1 VVLKVARFVNIN
13 ISILI
18 IINKLKTNNMKR
30 NKDLEQMEE
39 IGFFLA
45 IMAAS
50 IVAGLGFLSIIASV
64 MISSTK

>member
-1 VVLKVARFVNIN
+1 
-13 ISILI
+13 
-18 IINKLKTNNMKR
+18 MKR

>member
-1 VVLKVARFVNIN
+1 
-13 ISILI
+13 
-18 IINKLKTNNMKR
+18 MKR

-50 IVAGLGFLSIIASV
+50 IVAGLGFLSIITSV
-64 MISSTK
+64 MISLTK